1 MCDID
6 ARLSLCCVLVSLAR
20 ARAKTADEQLDAIRA
35 LRAALGDPNRS
46 SKSKRKLVKKASD
59 ITLQPLLQV
68 AAVVVVERARLSLS
82 PTFLSS
88 APAQG
93 GRQLCA
99 TGHYDWAAGV
109 K

>member
-46 SKSKRKLVKKASD
+46 SKSKRKLVNKASD

-68 AAVVVVERARLSLS
+68 AAVVVVVERARLSRS

-93 GRQLCA
+93 GASSVRLGTT
-99 TGHYDWAAGV
+99 TGPPA
-109 K
+109 